1 MLWLAYVF
9 FLAKTELS
17 TDANE
22 PAINKV
28 ANATANNS
36 KNVWGFFVTVTIL
49 FQTVSYL
56 FDITIP

>member
-1 MLWLAYVF
+1 MLWPACVF

-28 ANATANNS
+28 ANATANNA
-36 KNVWGFFVTVTIL
+36 KNVWCFFVTVTIL
-49 FQTVSYL
+49 LKTDSYQ
-56 FDITIP
+56 